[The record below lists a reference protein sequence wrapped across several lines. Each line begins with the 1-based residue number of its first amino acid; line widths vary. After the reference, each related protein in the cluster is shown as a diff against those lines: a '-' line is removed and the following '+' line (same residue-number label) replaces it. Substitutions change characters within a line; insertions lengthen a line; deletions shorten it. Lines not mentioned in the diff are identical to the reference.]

1 MAVRAK
7 HRRKITCGGK
17 TYVWYVISGEGERD
31 YWMRVSL
38 IEEGGV
44 WGTPFLHIISED
56 KTLILTIPLNAPK
69 PYAVRKGRVFQG
81 KPTSGRWERYLLP
94 FELPEAITPKTV
106 SALIE
111 WAERGGEAIETE
123 YGGDIRF

>member
-1 MAVRAK
+1 MWFILA
-7 HRRKITCGGK
+7 GD
-17 TYVWYVISGEGERD
+17 RD
-31 YWMRVSL
+31 YWQHVE
-38 IEEGGV
+38 IIDQGGV
-44 WGTPFLHIISED
+44 WETPFLHIISED

-69 PYAVRKGRVFQG
+69 PYAVSKGRVFQG

-106 SALIE
+106 AALID